1 MPTNKGDISMK
12 KLCTFLLLLL
22 IPVSFSCSQGGP
34 PDNSP
39 VIAKVNKDAVTEADF
54 LRESSRIPEWARSQF
69 ETDEGKSKFLDELV
83 KKELIYQHAKKMRLD
98 KNEEYLQKVREFEKL
113 TLVALT
119 LKKEVDDKV
128 KVSEGEVRAF
138 YDENKD
144 KFTVGT
150 QIKASHILVKTK
162 EEAEKARERIM
173 NGEKFETVAK
183 EVSIDKGSAE
193 KGGDLGY
200 FGRGRMVPEFERA
213 ALSLKRGEISA
224 PVKTRFGYHIIKQTD
239 VKMGDPAS
247 FEQSKEA
254 IRRELINQKRK
265 KYFDQLVDKLKAE
278 SQISTDKEVL
288 AAIVLPWNKGESSQ
302 EQTKQQQPAEQAE
315 TKE

>member
-1 MPTNKGDISMK
+1 MK
-12 KLCTFLLLLL
+12 KLCTFILLLL
-22 IPVSFSCSQGGP
+22 IPVSFGCSQGGA
-34 PDNSP
+34 PDKSP
-39 VIAKVNKDAVTEADF
+39 VIAKVNKGAVTEADF
-54 LRESSRIPEWARSQF
+54 LREVSRIPEWARSQF
-69 ETDEGKSKFLDELV
+69 ETDDGKSKFLDELV

-98 KNEEYLQKVREFEKL
+98 NNQEYLQKVSEFEKL
-113 TLVALT
+113 TLVALS

-128 KVSEGEVRAF
+128 KVSEDEVRAF

-150 QIKASHILVKTK
+150 QVKASHILVKTE

-193 KGGDLGY
+193 KGGDLGF

-213 ALSLKRGEISA
+213 ALSLKTGEISA

-247 FEQSKEA
+247 YEQSKEA

-265 KYFDQLVDKLKAE
+265 KYFEELIDTLKAE
-278 SQISTDKEVL
+278 SEISTDKEVL
-288 AAIVLPWNKGESSQ
+288 AGITLPWNKGESPQ
-302 EQTKQQQPAEQAE
+302 AKTEQQPSGQEQAE
-315 TKE
+315 TK

>member
-1 MPTNKGDISMK
+1 MK
-12 KLCTFLLLLL
+12 RLLTFTVMILLLS
-22 IPVSFSCSQGGP
+22 VFFSCSKSST
-34 PDNSP
+34 PDSP
-39 VIAKVNKDAVTEADF
+39 VIAHVNKDVVTEADF
-54 LRESSRIPEWARSQF
+54 LREVSRIPEWAQSQF
-69 ETDEGKSKFLDELV
+69 STDDGKSKFLDELI

-98 KNEEYLQKVREFEKL
+98 KSEDYIEKVREFEKI
-113 TLVALT
+113 TLVALS

-128 KVSEGEVRAF
+128 KVSEEEVRAF

-150 QIKASHILVKTK
+150 QIKASHILVKTE
-162 EEAEKARERIM
+162 EEAQKVRERIQK
-173 NGEKFETVAK
+173 GEKFEAVAK

-213 ALSLKRGEISA
+213 ALSLKTGEISE

-247 FEQSKEA
+247 YEQSKEA
-254 IRRELINQKRK
+254 IQRELINQKRK
-265 KYFDQLVDKLKAE
+265 KYFDELIDKLKAE
-278 SQISTDKEVL
+278 SDIKTNTEVL
-288 AAIVLPWNKGESSQ
+288 SGIVLPWDKEGTPE
-302 EQTKQQQPAEQAE
+302 TPAEQPPSAPQQPE
-315 TKE
+315 TK